1 MTVEVEFIVTD
12 KVQAISLN
20 QMTEVAATDA
30 VTKLLAQVKVTTSIF
45 VSLKA

>member
-1 MTVEVEFIVTD
+1 MTVEVDVIVTY
-12 KVQAISLN
+12 KVQAISMN

-30 VTKLLAQVKVTTSIF
+30 VTNLLAQVKVTTSIL